1 MGVEVPQEV
10 LAREDGWSVGVALRG
25 NWKDQ
30 VSPSLTLGSLDVLS

>member
-1 MGVEVPQEV
+1 MGVEVPQDV

-30 VSPSLTLGSLDVLS
+30 VSPTLFLASLDMLG